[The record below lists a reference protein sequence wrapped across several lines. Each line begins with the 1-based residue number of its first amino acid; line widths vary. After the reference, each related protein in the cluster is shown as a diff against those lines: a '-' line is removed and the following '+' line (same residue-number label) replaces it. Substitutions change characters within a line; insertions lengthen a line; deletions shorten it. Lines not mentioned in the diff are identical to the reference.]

1 MGNQRTSGLTK
12 RGGVWH
18 IDKQFR
24 GARICESTGT
34 SDLTQAEEYLAK
46 RVIELREAR
55 IYGIRE
61 LRSFRVAATK
71 YLQDYQ
77 HKKRIKDDAMHL
89 KQLDPFIGGLELK
102 QVHMGSLQE
111 FIAKRRRDGV
121 KTKTLNAALAVVR
134 RVLNLASAEWM
145 DEQGM
150 TWLDAAPKI
159 KLFPV
164 KDARSP
170 YPLTREEQGLL
181 FRELPD
187 HVARMALFKVNTGL
201 REQEVCG
208 LKWEYEVKVPELD
221 TSVFVIPGERIKNG
235 EERLVVLNRVAKSV
249 VESLRGLHPV
259 NVFVRN
265 LGKDAAARPL
275 AKIYN
280 TAWKGARER
289 AADAWEKEHKET
301 APAGFRKIRVHDLKH
316 TFGRRLRAAG
326 VSFEDRQDL
335 LGHRSGRIT
344 THYSQAELTSLI
356 EAAERVCDTES
367 RKSPATTWLRRKAG

>member
-1 MGNQRTSGLTK
+1 
-12 RGGVWH
+12 
-18 IDKQFR
+18 
-24 GARICESTGT
+24 
-34 SDLTQAEEYLAK
+34 
-46 RVIELREAR
+46 
-55 IYGIRE
+55 
-61 LRSFRVAATK
+61 
-71 YLQDYQ
+71 
-77 HKKRIKDDAMHL
+77 
-89 KQLDPFIGGLELK
+89 
-102 QVHMGSLQE
+102 MGSLQE
-111 FIAKRRRDGV
+111 FIAKRRADGV
-121 KTKTLNAALAVVR
+121 KTKTVNAALAVVR
-134 RVLNLASAEWM
+134 RVLNLSASEWM

-159 KLFPV
+159 KLFPIN
-164 KDARSP
+164 DARSP

-208 LKWEYEVKVPELD
+208 LKWAYEVKVPELD
-221 TSVFVIPGERIKNG
+221 TSVFLIPGGSVKNG

-249 VESLRGLHPV
+249 VESQRGLHPV
-259 NVFVRN
+259 NVFVHVR
-265 LGKDAAARPL
+265 GKDARARPL

-280 TAWKGARER
+280 TAWKAARER
-289 AADAWEKEHKET
+289 AADAWAQEHKES
-301 APAGFRKIRVHDLKH
+301 APPGFRSIRVHDLKH

-356 EAAERVCDTES
+356 DAAERVCDTES
-367 RKSPATTWLRRKAG
+367 RNSPATTWLRRKAG